1 LAIPDSDTPMTNTGT
16 RARRLPRLHQRR
28 SGVLLHPTSLPGPYG
43 SGDIGPE
50 AHRFAERVAAAGQ
63 SWWQMLPVGP
73 LGFGNSPYSAQS
85 AFAGNTLLVSP
96 DALVQ
101 GGLLRAQALPAP
113 LGGDAGRADYVRARQ
128 VRDALLRQAFVAFSA
143 SGGAAARRMESFRD
157 AQASWLPDYALY
169 RALKGA
175 HGERPWPSWDGP
187 LRDRKK
193 RALEQARQDLAE
205 EIAFEEF
212 AQLMFAE
219 QWRALRDH
227 TAALGLGLIGDV
239 PIFVAHDSADVWQH
253 QELFRLDAEGQPT
266 VVAGVP
272 PDYFSKTGQLWG
284 NPLYRWGR
292 MEKTGFAFWVE
303 RIGATLE
310 QFDAIR
316 LDHFI
321 GFHRN
326 WQIPAGAP
334 TAETGEFASG
344 PGAALFKALQ
354 KRYGELPL
362 IAEDLGVIT
371 PAVKKLRDRFGLP
384 GIRILQFAFGDDP
397 SAPDFLPHAYPRRAV
412 VYTGTH
418 DNDTTVGWFSER
430 AGVGS
435 TRSDEQIELERRYAM
450 RYLGSDGSEIHW
462 DMIRMTWLS
471 VADLAIVPLQDVLG
485 LGSEARMNLPG
496 TASGNW
502 EWRLPPDAPDDGAL
516 HRLAELTTTYDRAPN
531 DSQEGAR

>member
-1 LAIPDSDTPMTNTGT
+1 MDQPT
-16 RARRLPRLHQRR
+16 RARRLPRLDQRR

-50 AHRFAERVAAAGQ
+50 AHRFAERIAAAGQ
-63 SWWQMLPVGP
+63 SWWQMLPTGP
-73 LGFGNSPYSAQS
+73 LGYGDSPYSAQS

-96 DALVQ
+96 DVLVEQ
-101 GGLLRAQALPAP
+101 GLLRTHALPAP
-113 LGGDAGRADYVRARQ
+113 ADGARAR
-128 VRDALLRQAFVAFSA
+128 VDYAAARALREPLLRQAFEAFSS
-143 SGGAAARRMESFRD
+143 SGGAATRRLESFRD
-157 AQASWLPDYALY
+157 ACQGWLPDYALY
-169 RALKGA
+169 RALKRT
-175 HGERPWPSWDGP
+175 HGERPWTSWEP
-187 LRDRKK
+187 ELRDRKK
-193 RALEQARQDLAE
+193 RALEQARHDLAAD
-205 EIAFEEF
+205 IAFEEF

-253 QELFRLDAEGQPT
+253 QELFRLDDEGMPT

-303 RIGATLE
+303 RIGASLE

-326 WQIPAGAP
+326 WQIPADAP
-334 TAETGEFASG
+334 TAETGEFQAG
-344 PGAALFKALQ
+344 PGAKLFKALQ
-354 KRYGELPL
+354 KRYGKLPL
-362 IAEDLGVIT
+362 IAEDLGVVT
-371 PAVKKLRDRFGLP
+371 PAVKKLRDRFELP

-397 SAPDFLPHAYPRRAV
+397 SAPDFLPHVYPRRCV

-418 DNDTTVGWFSER
+418 DNDTTVGWFSEK
-430 AGVGS
+430 AGTAS
-435 TRSDEQIELERRYAM
+435 TRSDDQIASERAFAM
-450 RYLGSDGSEIHW
+450 RYLDSDGTEIHW
-462 DMIRMTWLS
+462 DMIRMAWLS
-471 VADLAIVPLQDVLG
+471 VADLAIVPLQDVMG
-485 LGSEARMNLPG
+485 LGSESRMNLPG

-502 EWRLPPDAPDDGAL
+502 AWRLLPDAPDSAAL
-516 HRLAELTTTYDRAPN
+516 ERLAALTATYDRAPT
-531 DSQEGAR
+531 DTEEPQR

>member
-1 LAIPDSDTPMTNTGT
+1 MRG
-16 RARRLPRLHQRR
+16 
-28 SGVLLHPTSLPGPYG
+28 
-43 SGDIGPE
+43 
-50 AHRFAERVAAAGQ
+50 AHAAAGQ
-63 SWWQMLPVGP
+63 SWWQMLPIGP
-73 LGFGNSPYSAQS
+73 LGYGNSPYSAQS

-96 DALVQ
+96 DALVEQ
-101 GGLLRAQALPAP
+101 GLLRAHGLPAP
-113 LGGDAGRADYVRARQ
+113 LSGDGGRVDYARARE
-128 VRDALLRQAFVAFSA
+128 VREGLLRQAFAAFTS
-143 SGGAAARRMESFRD
+143 SGEPAARRMESFRD
-157 AQASWLPDYALY
+157 AQASWLADYALY
-169 RALKGA
+169 RALKRA
-175 HGERPWPSWDGP
+175 HGEQPWPSWEAP

-193 RALEQARQDLAE
+193 RALEQARQDLAD

-227 TAALGLGLIGDV
+227 TAGRGLGLIGDV

-253 QELFRLDAEGQPT
+253 QELFRLDDQGRPT

-292 MEKTGFAFWVE
+292 MKKTGFSFWVE

-326 WQIPAGAP
+326 WQIPADAA
-334 TAETGEFASG
+334 TAQTGEFARG
-344 PGAALFKALQ
+344 PGAALFKALE

-362 IAEDLGVIT
+362 IAEDLGVVT
-371 PAVKKLRDRFGLP
+371 PEVKKLRDRFGLP

-397 SAPDFLPHAYPRRAV
+397 SAPDFLPHSYPRRAV

-418 DNDTTVGWFSER
+418 DNDTTVGWFSEQC
-430 AGVGS
+430 GSGS
-435 TRSDEQIELERRYAM
+435 TRSEAQIEIERLHAM
-450 RYLGSDGSEIHW
+450 SYLDSDGSDIHW
-462 DMIRMTWLS
+462 DMIRMAWLS
-471 VADLAIVPLQDVLG
+471 VADLAIVPLQDLLG

-502 EWRLPPDAPDDGAL
+502 EWRLPPDAPDEEVLTRLGAL
-516 HRLAELTTTYDRAPN
+516 TATYDRAP
-531 DSQEGAR
+531 DDGEESGQ